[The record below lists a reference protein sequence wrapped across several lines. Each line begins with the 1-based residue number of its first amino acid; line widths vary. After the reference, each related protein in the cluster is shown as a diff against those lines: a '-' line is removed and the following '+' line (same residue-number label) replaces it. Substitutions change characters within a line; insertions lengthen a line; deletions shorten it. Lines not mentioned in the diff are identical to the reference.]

1 MFAMLAHPGTSEP
14 WSGHHA
20 WRDHP
25 GMMDRIPRRLRV
37 AFSRPL
43 AAAVDE
49 ETDSGEVA
57 FVAYGEDCILS
68 GRTVLDADRL
78 SDMLNAADE
87 YALVGVTVE
96 RLDDGMPLLVDE
108 IVVARHELCV
118 VHATGPRGNADRRRH
133 TLPRYVAMKIG
144 PYAVHGF
151 LHGLPG
157 ADPVSSI
164 RRRKPMIPLTDVR
177 IDYLVNGEHRE
188 DQVESVI
195 LNRERIEWV
204 AAVEPDRAAIPVR
217 AKTLENGQAKT
228 T

>member
-1 MFAMLAHPGTSEP
+1 
-14 WSGHHA
+14 
-20 WRDHP
+20 
-25 GMMDRIPRRLRV
+25 MMDRIPRRLRL
-37 AFSRPL
+37 AFAQPL
-43 AAAVDE
+43 AVEAEASASDQVD
-49 ETDSGEVA
+49 

-68 GRTVLDADRL
+68 GRVVLDADRL

-87 YALVGVTVE
+87 YALAGVTVE
-96 RLDDGMPLLVDE
+96 RLDNGMPLQVDE
-108 IVVARHELCV
+108 IVVARDELCL

-133 TLPRYVAMKIG
+133 TLPKYVAMKVG
-144 PYAVHGF
+144 PYEVQGF

-177 IDYLVNGEHRE
+177 IDYVVNGEHRE

-204 AAVEPDRAAIPVR
+204 ATVEPDRAAFPVR

>member
-1 MFAMLAHPGTSEP
+1 
-14 WSGHHA
+14 
-20 WRDHP
+20 
-25 GMMDRIPRRLRV
+25 MMDRIPRRLRL
-37 AFSRPL
+37 AFSQPL
-43 AAAVDE
+43 AVEAEASPSDEVD
-49 ETDSGEVA
+49 

-68 GRTVLDADRL
+68 GRIVLDADRL

-87 YALVGVTVE
+87 YALAGVTVE
-96 RLDDGMPLLVDE
+96 RLDNGMPLQVDE
-108 IVVARHELCV
+108 IVVARDELCL

-133 TLPRYVAMKIG
+133 TLPKYVAMKVG
-144 PYAVHGF
+144 PYEVQGF

-177 IDYLVNGEHRE
+177 VDYVVNGEHRE

-195 LNRERIEWV
+195 LNRDRIEWV
-204 AAVEPDRAAIPVR
+204 AVVEPERAAFPVK
-217 AKTLENGQAKT
+217 AKTLENGQPKT